1 MDDRLGRNPLI
12 RGWFEATPGTQDL
25 GMTSLTGVA
34 PVHVAAPSVAV
45 VDHLSFLCRTL
56 LTGEATGGA
65 LSLVEERGRLG
76 CLTPRHVHAREAE
89 TFVVLDGALE
99 GWCEGTLQL
108 VEAGSL
114 LHLPAGRE
122 HAFRVASA
130 SAHFYTIITPAG
142 FESFFAA
149 TGTPT
154 DRPFQADLPL
164 PGPVAPDAVAALQ
177 QVLTPLGCTITGPP
191 PFASP

>member
-1 MDDRLGRNPLI
+1 MTRLT
-12 RGWFEATPGTQDL
+12 ETE
-25 GMTSLTGVA
+25 
-34 PVHVAAPSVAV
+34 PVHVDAPGVPV
-45 VDHLSFLCRTL
+45 LDHLSFLCRTL
-56 LTGEATGGA
+56 LTGDATGGA

-76 CLTPRHVHAREAE
+76 CMTPRHVHAREAE

-99 GWCEGTLQL
+99 GWCEGSLQR

-130 SAHFYTIITPAG
+130 SARFYTLITPAG

-149 TGTPT
+149 TGVPAG
-154 DRPFQADLPL
+154 RPFEGELPL
-164 PGPVAPDAVAALQ
+164 PGPVAPDAAAALQ
-177 QVLTPLGCTITGPP
+177 AVLTPLGCTITGPP
-191 PFASP
+191 PFGAPEHSAQ